1 MVGRAQSDTAHGCI
15 NIQYFA
21 GMLSSFVIIAF
32 CITQKANCSSFPIA
46 GVFGVFTCRL
56 IWRSCPRASHG
67 LQFGE
72 FSSATVLLDGVTCHR

>member
-1 MVGRAQSDTAHGCI
+1 MVGRAQSDIAHDCI

-32 CITQKANCSSFPIA
+32 YIIQKANFSSFPIA
-46 GVFGVFTCRL
+46 GVSGVFACRL
-56 IWRSCPRASHG
+56 IWRSCPKASHG
-67 LQFGE
+67 LKFGE